1 MQLEND
7 LLITKK
13 MEKKL
18 NVANIEKTYDA
29 KGDVDDYY
37 LCIENN
43 EGRSFNLKTKSKI
56 KYHCM
61 DSTIRPIPRLMT
73 RSRCS

>member
-1 MQLEND
+1 MICLS
-7 LLITKK
+7 LKK
-13 MEKKL
+13 WKKL
-18 NVANIEKTYDA
+18 NVANIEKACDA
-29 KGDVDDYY
+29 KGDVDNYY
-37 LCIENN
+37 LCNENN
-43 EGRSFNLKTKSKI
+43 EGRSFNLKTESKI